1 MRPFVRIAVLTALAA
16 LLPPAFTATIVS
28 ESRITVTG
36 GAFAGEIFTLP
47 RVNGDAL
54 FILRR

>member
-1 MRPFVRIAVLTALAA
+1 M
-16 LLPPAFTATIVS
+16 PPAFSATIVS